1 MSIQNNCEYNP
12 LISIITPAYNASK
25 VIEET
30 VNSVLAQTF
39 NDWEM
44 IIVDDCSTDN
54 TYELALKLAKSDKR
68 IKVLK
73 NEKNS
78 GVAVTRNVALDSAQ
92 GKYIAFLDS
101 DDMWMPNKLSV
112 QFEYMEKNDLA
123 FTYTSYQIYDS
134 NTKQKGKVISVP
146 DSMTAKRIY
155 SNTAIACLTVM
166 VNREKV
172 GMFHMPNI
180 IHAED
185 QSTWQ
190 DILNRGYIGVGIN
203 ENLALYRV
211 GNASLTSNKFN
222 AAKKQWEVY
231 RNHHKFSFVKSAY
244 YFIGYAINA
253 VYKLL

>member
-1 MSIQNNCEYNP
+1 MSFQNNYEYNP
-12 LISIITPAYNASK
+12 VVSIITPAYNSSN

-30 VNSVLAQTF
+30 IKSVLAQTF
-39 NDWEM
+39 KNWEL

-54 TYELALKLAKSDKR
+54 TFELALEFAKKDNR

-73 NEKNS
+73 NKKNL
-78 GVAVTRNVALDSAQ
+78 GVALTRNVALDSAQ

-112 QFEYMEKNDLA
+112 QIEYMEKDDLA
-123 FTYTSYQIYDS
+123 FTYTSYQVYDS

-146 DSMTAKRIY
+146 KSMTAKQIY

-172 GMFHMPNI
+172 GMFHMPDI

-203 ENLALYRV
+203 KNLALYRV
-211 GNASLTSNKFN
+211 GNKSLTSNKFN
-222 AAKKQWEVY
+222 AAKKQWKVY
-231 RNHHKFSFVKSAY
+231 RKHHKFSVVKSAY

-253 VYKLL
+253 IYKSL